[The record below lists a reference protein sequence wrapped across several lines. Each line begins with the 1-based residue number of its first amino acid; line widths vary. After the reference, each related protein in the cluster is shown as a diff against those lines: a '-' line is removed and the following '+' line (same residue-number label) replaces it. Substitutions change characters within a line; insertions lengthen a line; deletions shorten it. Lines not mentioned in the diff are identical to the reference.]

1 MVVFHYL
8 YRQLAEALI
17 SLCLVLQQ
25 TVGKPGMNVF
35 VKQFISEL
43 RVKHYYI
50 DAFST
55 NVPIPITCV
64 CEETKCQLEQ
74 LMKNPLGGGKKLTLS
89 GKSFLR

>member
-1 MVVFHYL
+1 MAVFHYL
-8 YRQLAEALI
+8 YRQLTEALI

-35 VKQFISEL
+35 VKHFISEL

-74 LMKNPLGGGKKLTLS
+74 LMKNPLRGGKKLTLS